1 MKRES
6 RIFWKQWAFAAGLMA
21 GLAAFLVGVMTVSGL
36 IVGTILRPEWQS
48 APRPPVNPRGVQDIV
63 GRIGRSADNAA
74 YPVTVPTPVGAF
86 VPASRAGA
94 PPSDARL
101 RRLVAQASNGQAH
114 VLRIVPGPGRL
125 TTLVVQI
132 RKTPMVVLTDGRY
145 LFTGAV
151 YDASGH
157 NLIKRAV
164 AQIVAAADNVS
175 PAPAPAAAH
184 APNLQAPGAG
194 KAHPFPSPADAS
206 FVVGRAGPT
215 VTMVADPNCAYCHAM
230 WESILRP
237 EIRAGHL
244 RVRIVPVGIV
254 DPRVAIV
261 RAAAI
266 LASPNPAKAWILNE
280 RLFHVSTEQGGFPA
294 HGPFD
299 PANAKQRAVLLN
311 TEAFFAA
318 EGGSVA
324 TPTFFYHGQSHVGV
338 MTHAA
343 WHRFLSTPS
352 TH

>member
-1 MKRES
+1 MKHES

-63 GRIGRSADNAA
+63 GRTGHSAYNAA

-132 RKTPMVVLTDGRY
+132 RKTPMIVMTDGHY

-164 AQIVAAADNVS
+164 AHIVASADNAS
-175 PAPAPAAAH
+175 PVLAPAPAAAN
-184 APNLQAPGAG
+184 PQAPGAG
-194 KAHPFPSPADAS
+194 KSHPFPSPADAS
-206 FVVGRAGPT
+206 FVVGRAGPI

-294 HGPFD
+294 RGPFD